1 LALRN
6 PSARTAHR
14 RRHHR

>member
-14 RRHHR
+14 RWHHR